1 MISQE
6 NGTVIRKPKTVKISV
21 GKQIIYRFNGDP
33 KDDETVSDIAGTLPF
48 RRVGE
53 ILTKKGKEWRVTIVR
68 DDLNM
73 SASRTA
79 VSIHHVYL
87 TDNFDRNR

>member
-1 MISQE
+1 VISQLHGILKRGIPE
-6 NGTVIRKPKTVKISV
+6 KQTR

-33 KDDETVSDIAGTLPF
+33 KDDEVISDRLGDMIF

-53 ILTKKGKEWRVTIVR
+53 IITKNGKQWKVAIVR
-68 DDLNM
+68 NDFNM

-79 VSIHHVYL
+79 IPIHRVFL
-87 TDNFDRNR
+87 TDKL

>member
-1 MISQE
+1 MIIQE
-6 NGTVIRKPKTVKISV
+6 NGNVIRKPKTAKVSS

-33 KDDETVSDIAGTLPF
+33 KDDETVSDRAGTLPF
-48 RRVGE
+48 QRVGD
-53 ILTKKGKEWRVTIVR
+53 ILRKKGKEWRVVIVR

-79 VSIHHVYL
+79 VSIHHVFL
-87 TDNFDRNR
+87 TDKL

>member
-1 MISQE
+1 MISQQ
-6 NGTVIRKPKTVKISV
+6 NGNVIRRQKPAKISF
-21 GKQIIYRFNGDP
+21 GKQIVYRFNGDP
-33 KDDETVSDIAGTLPF
+33 KDDETVSDRDGTMPY

-53 ILTKKGKEWRVTIVR
+53 ILTRKGKEWRVAIVR

-79 VSIHHVYL
+79 VSIHHVFL
-87 TDNFDRNR
+87 TDNF